1 MGYHASMT
9 SRSKLLRVG
18 VSLAFAA
25 VLLFF
30 FLRSL
35 DFPAVGRAI
44 RGAHPGWI
52 AISILAGLFTTPVL
66 RSIRWGL
73 FLKGFP
79 TRAWD
84 LNSATSIGFA
94 ASTLLPARAGEIVR
108 PVALSRAAG
117 IPLAPCIASVGLER
131 LFDLIVTVSLFVTY
145 ALFWEPK
152 GMTGDEASR
161 FALLRRL
168 AYLLGAGTA
177 FGVALLGVL
186 AARRDLTDRVLAPFL
201 RALPPKI
208 AAKIASIL
216 HSFLDGM
223 SALKTAKDVLVLAV
237 FSLVI
242 WLIICFQIHATLR
255 AFDLDF
261 PYPVT
266 FFVLTWAVMGL
277 AIPTP
282 GGVGGYHVAIA
293 YALTGFYGVPKD
305 TAAAFALI
313 SHAISFAPITILGLA
328 FLLAGGLSLT
338 KLAEAPAHEDSRS
351 V

>member
-1 MGYHASMT
+1 MAS
-9 SRSKLLRVG
+9 SGKLLRVA
-18 VSLAFAA
+18 VSLGFAA

-35 DFPAVGRAI
+35 DFAAVGRAI
-44 RGAHPGWI
+44 RNAHGGWL
-52 AISILAGLFTTPVL
+52 SLSVLTGLFSTPVL
-66 RSIRWGL
+66 RSWRWRL

-79 TRAWD
+79 TRTWD

-168 AYLLGAGTA
+168 AYVLGAGTIA
-177 FGVALLGVL
+177 GVAFLATF
-186 AARRDLTDRVLAPFL
+186 AARRDLTDRMLAPL
-201 RALPPKI
+201 VRVLPLKI
-208 AAKIASIL
+208 GAKLSSIL
-216 HSFLDGM
+216 HSFLDGLG
-223 SALKTAKDVLVLAV
+223 ALRTAKDVVVLAV
-237 FSLVI
+237 FSAVI

-255 AFDLDF
+255 AFDLVF

-266 FFVLTWAVMGL
+266 FFLLTWAVMGL

-305 TAAAFALI
+305 TAAAFALV
-313 SHAISFAPITILGLA
+313 SHAISFAPITLLGLA
-328 FLLAGGLSLT
+328 FLLAGGFSLT
-338 KLAEAPAHEDSRS
+338 KLAQERETGGR
-351 V
+351 